1 MKALIVFAS
10 LTGNTEE
17 MAYMLGEK
25 LRKLNVET
33 EVEECMQL
41 YPEEFKEVDLCI
53 VATYTYGADGNLPD
67 EIIDFYDDLQELDL
81 TGKIYGV
88 LGSGQTFYEHFCR
101 AVDYFE
107 QQFEKT
113 NATKGADSL
122 KFELNI
128 SEEEEY
134 KLDEFS
140 KSLVDAYHKMKH

>member
-17 MAYMLGEK
+17 IAYMLGEK
-25 LRKLNVET
+25 LRELNVET

-41 YPEEFKEVDLCI
+41 YPEEFKDVDICV

-107 QQFEKT
+107 QQFQKT
-113 NATKGADSL
+113 NATKGAEPL
-122 KFELNI
+122 KFELNV
-128 SEEEEY
+128 SKDEEH
-134 KLDEFS
+134 KLDKFA
-140 KSLVDAYHKMKH
+140 KSLVETYHKSGK